1 MIKLKLIVNI
11 YINNKNNQV
20 NKIMIIFIKHRYYFY
35 RRFEHDIWGLCYL
48 DLKASTIGW
57 NNFELT
63 ESNLLFD
70 FHKIS
75 VDKLTLKIKNNY
87 NIMKLY
93 KNNKN
98 NKHNIWDYLNTL
110 KKKRKDHYTEMDIL
124 RKKILFIE
132 KYGLWQKT
140 LIKPK
145 DQQLYNIDN
154 YDNVRSLKSWL
165 LRFFYRL
172 YYIHLQRKYEK
183 MRRYIY
189 RIDIITH
196 TKKRRKFNKR
206 FLSLRIARLYF
217 LTLKDYQFRSLF
229 KRASKLNGNLESN
242 YCLLLECRI
251 MAIFYRTN
259 FLHNIFEILQ
269 YIKSGNVYIN
279 YKKET
284 YINNNISN
292 TSRITCS
299 KNTIYRLR
307 LLLKR
312 RLDSQII
319 LFNTPKFLFISYY
332 FFFAYI
338 CKLPLKKDFV
348 YPFSLDIQ
356 RITGYN

>member
-1 MIKLKLIVNI
+1 
-11 YINNKNNQV
+11 
-20 NKIMIIFIKHRYYFY
+20 MIIFIKHRYYFY

-48 DLKASTIGW
+48 DLKASPIGW
-57 NNFELT
+57 NQFELN
-63 ESNLLFD
+63 ESNKLFD
-70 FHKIS
+70 FHKNSIK
-75 VDKLTLKIKNNY
+75 KLDLRIKNYYDEMNF
-87 NIMKLY
+87 
-93 KNNKN
+93 NKN
-98 NKHNIWDYLNTL
+98 EKNKNHTIWLYLQNL
-110 KKKRKDHYTEMDIL
+110 KKQRINHYNEMDIL

-132 KYGLWQKT
+132 KRALWQQTSITNKES
-140 LIKPK
+140 K
-145 DQQLYNIDN
+145 LYNVDN
-154 YDNVRSLKSWL
+154 FDNVRSLKSWL

-229 KRASKLNGNLESN
+229 KRASKLDGNLESN

-269 YIKSGNVYIN
+269 FIKAGHVYIN
-279 YKKET
+279 YKKAT
-284 YINNNISN
+284 YVNNSITN

-299 KNTIYRLR
+299 KETIYRLR

-312 RLDSQII
+312 RLDSEII

-332 FFFAYI
+332 FFFAYL
-338 CKLPLKKDFV
+338 CKLPVKKDFV

>member
-1 MIKLKLIVNI
+1 
-11 YINNKNNQV
+11 
-20 NKIMIIFIKHRYYFY
+20 MIIFIKHRYYFY

-48 DLKASTIGW
+48 DLKASPIGW
-57 NNFELT
+57 NRFELN
-63 ESNLLFD
+63 ESNKLFD
-70 FHKIS
+70 FHQDSIK
-75 VDKLTLKIKNNY
+75 KLDIKIKNYYDEMNF
-87 NIMKLY
+87 
-93 KNNKN
+93 NKN
-98 NKHNIWDYLNTL
+98 EKNKNHNIWLYLQDL
-110 KKKRKDHYTEMDIL
+110 KKQRINHYHEMDIL

-132 KYGLWQKT
+132 KKALWENTFITNKE
-140 LIKPK
+140 KK
-145 DQQLYNIDN
+145 LYNVDN
-154 YDNVRSLKSWL
+154 FDHVRSLKSWL

-172 YYIHLQRKYEK
+172 YYIHLQRRYER

-229 KRASKLNGNLESN
+229 KRASKLDGNLESN

-251 MAIFYRTN
+251 LAIFYRTN
-259 FLHNIFEILQ
+259 FMHNIFEILQ
-269 YIKSGNVYIN
+269 FIKAGHVYID
-279 YKKET
+279 YKKAT
-284 YINNNISN
+284 YVNDSIKN

-299 KNTIYRLR
+299 KETIYRLR

-312 RLDSQII
+312 RLDSEII

-332 FFFAYI
+332 FFFAYL
-338 CKLPLKKDFV
+338 CALPVKKDFV

>member
-1 MIKLKLIVNI
+1 
-11 YINNKNNQV
+11 
-20 NKIMIIFIKHRYYFY
+20 MIIFIKHRYYFY

-48 DLKASTIGW
+48 DLKASPIGW
-57 NNFELT
+57 NQFELN
-63 ESNLLFD
+63 ESNKLFD
-70 FHKIS
+70 FHKNSIK
-75 VDKLTLKIKNNY
+75 KLDLRIKNYYDEMNF
-87 NIMKLY
+87 
-93 KNNKN
+93 NKN
-98 NKHNIWDYLNTL
+98 EKNKNHIIWLYLQDL
-110 KKKRKDHYTEMDIL
+110 KKQRINHYNEMDIL

-132 KYGLWQKT
+132 KRALWQQTSITNKES
-140 LIKPK
+140 K
-145 DQQLYNIDN
+145 LYNVDN
-154 YDNVRSLKSWL
+154 FDNVRSLKSWL

-229 KRASKLNGNLESN
+229 KRASKLDGNLESN

-269 YIKSGNVYIN
+269 FIKAGHVYIN
-279 YKKET
+279 YKKAT
-284 YINNNISN
+284 YVNNSITN

-299 KNTIYRLR
+299 KETIYRLR

-312 RLDSQII
+312 RLNSEII

-332 FFFAYI
+332 FFFAYL
-338 CKLPLKKDFV
+338 CKLPVKKDFV